1 MMSKKGL
8 RGSTVIVWGFL
19 LVSGVSVFA
28 AAASEE
34 LVPLDLKKGFD
45 IGKVEADGA
54 EVSISGQ
61 NVLGIK
67 AAEGKVGRVTI
78 KAPEGHWDVSRY
90 MYLAMDLRNS
100 GTSDVMVRCLIDN
113 NGWVDGAIPVAAG
126 QRKTLKVLL
135 KRNSP
140 PAWVKDKL
148 FGMNG
153 FPGGYVY
160 IWEPIDMERV
170 RELVI
175 WVSGRKGGGVVEI
188 DNIRAT
194 EAYELGMQKELKESF
209 FPFIDEFGQY
219 KHKDWPGKTG
229 SVEELKAAEEEEAAD
244 LAKHPGP
251 EDWDK
256 YGGWS
261 SGPKLEA
268 TGHFRVEKY
277 KGKWWLVDPEG
288 RLFWSHG
295 ITCVRSHNAT
305 AISDRKH
312 YFAKLPEEGSALG
325 KFYGT
330 SSRAAH
336 GYYKERG
343 TPYKTYDF
351 SRANLLRK
359 YGEGWEERFSDIAHR
374 RLRSWGMN
382 TIGNWSEEAIYLERR
397 TAYTATLGTRGGRA
411 IEGVTGL
418 WRKFPDPF
426 DEGFG
431 RGLREDLAK
440 EKGKTTAE
448 AWCIG
453 YFVDNELTWQNDTY
467 LAVGVLRSAAE
478 QPAKKVFVEDL
489 KAKYGTIEKLS
500 SAWGMEFGGW
510 EVFLERPVVPDREKA
525 YSDLAAFNERI
536 AEKYFGVIRDVIK
549 AEAPDKLYLGCRFD
563 FHFYPEGQK
572 ELEWVLRIAA
582 KYCDVVSF
590 NRYRFSADTLRLP
603 DGIDKPVIIG
613 EWHMGALDRG
623 IFHTG
628 LRSVASQAERGEAYE
643 SYVLGALDNRY
654 LVGAHWFQYKD
665 QATTGRSDGENYQ
678 IGFVD
683 VCDRPYMETVAACRE
698 VGYDIYDNRTGN

>member
-1 MMSKKGL
+1 MSKKGL
-8 RGSTVIVWGFL
+8 RTVTAIVWGFL
-19 LVSGVSVFA
+19 LISEVSVFGA
-28 AAASEE
+28 GQSEE
-34 LVPLDLKKGFD
+34 LVLLDFDKGFD
-45 IGKVEADGA
+45 IGKVEAEDA
-54 EVSISGQ
+54 EVSVSKKEA
-61 NVLGIK
+61 LCIK
-67 AAEGKVGRVTI
+67 AAEGKVARVTI
-78 KAPEGHWDVSRY
+78 KVPEGHWDVSKY
-90 MYLAMDLRNS
+90 VYLAMDLRNG
-100 GTSDVMVRCLIDN
+100 GTADAMVRCLVDN

-126 QRKTLKVLL
+126 QSRTLKVLL

-160 IWEPIDMERV
+160 IWEPIDMRKV
-170 RELVI
+170 SELVI
-175 WVSGRKGGGVVEI
+175 WVAGRKGGGVVEI
-188 DNIRAT
+188 DNIRAI
-194 EAYELGMQKELKESF
+194 EVYELGLQKELRESF

-229 SVEELKAAEEEEAAD
+229 SVEELKEAQQEEVAD

-251 EDWDK
+251 VDWNK
-256 YGGWS
+256 YGGWV

-268 TGHFRVEKY
+268 TGHFRIEKY

-305 AISDRKH
+305 PISDREH
-312 YFAKLPEEGSALG
+312 YFAKLPKEDSALG

-351 SRANLLRK
+351 SHANLLRK
-359 YGEGWEERFSDIAHR
+359 YGEDWEKRFSDITHQ
-374 RLRSWGMN
+374 RLRSWGVN
-382 TIGNWSEEAIYLERR
+382 TIANWSDAGIYLERK
-397 TAYTATLGTRGGRA
+397 TAYTATLGTGGGRA
-411 IEGVTGL
+411 IEGAAGH

-426 DEGFG
+426 DEGFE
-431 RGLREDLAK
+431 RGLRERLAK
-440 EKGKTTAE
+440 EKDKTTDD

-453 YFVDNELTWQNDTY
+453 YFVDNELTWRHDTY
-467 LAVGVLRSAAE
+467 LAYGALKSGAE
-478 QPAKKVFVEDL
+478 QPVKKVFVKDL
-489 KAKYGTIEKLS
+489 RAKYRTIEKLN
-500 SAWGMEFGGW
+500 AVWGTDYGSW
-510 EVFLERPVVPDREKA
+510 EGLLESTEEPDWKKARE
-525 YSDLAAFNERI
+525 DLVGFNVKI
-536 AEKYFGVIRDVIK
+536 AKKYFRTIRDIIK
-549 AEAPDKLYLGCRFD
+549 AEAPNKLYLGCRFD

-623 IFHTG
+623 MFHTG
-628 LRSVASQAERGEAYE
+628 LRSVANQGERGEVYE
-643 SYVLGALDNRY
+643 SYVLGALGNPFM
-654 LVGAHWFQYKD
+654 VGVHWFQYKD

-683 VCDRPYMETVAACRE
+683 VCDRPYVETVDACRE
-698 VGYDIYDNRTGN
+698 VGYDIYEYRMRN